1 MFEKL
6 LLCLSLAE
14 GVLSLWLSWPAAAPP
29 QHPRWLC
36 GPAHQE
42 VMPTHVFSQYAL
54 SWRVPIKAPLLQK
67 SAHICF
73 VHPLSLCGEPEIW
86 TVQLEVKLLL
96 SVPPCLADARSYP
109 SGPPPLGAQLI
120 TQHRAVAPVLPAITI
135 KQATCHSNAIG

>member
-73 VHPLSLCGEPEIW
+73 VRPLSLCGEPEVW

-96 SVPPCLADARSYP
+96 SVPPLPCRCQELPVWATP
-109 SGPPPLGAQLI
+109 TVLI